1 MTSWRGPCRV
11 PHRTI
16 TLDGCIKSEETKG
29 DDANPTPFAPTR
41 DRLRPFALDPEW
53 PSFSGLASGD
63 DGVLRSPNILL
74 NTAGVTTID
83 SSGIGELVSGY
94 TTITNRGGKLK
105 LLNLPPKLEDILQ
118 VTQLI
123 TVFDVF
129 EDEAAALASFA
140 S

>member
-1 MTSWRGPCRV
+1 MKVDSRDKGGV
-11 PHRTI
+11 TI
-16 TLDGCIKSEETKG
+16 LDLKG
-29 DDANPTPFAPTR
+29 KFTI
-41 DRLRPFALDPEW
+41 
-53 PSFSGLASGD
+53 GMGD
-63 DGVLRSPNILL
+63 TAIREAIQKCVSDGKLNILL

-94 TTITNRGGKLK
+94 TTVTNRGGKLK

-129 EDEAAALASFA
+129 EDEAAAIASFA